1 MNIIRLS
8 CLALL
13 MVVFA
18 MACKPNTSDVMVE
31 TIDTAYIR
39 QLPNMADTIIPMM
52 PDTSTRL
59 LGVVRGE
66 TIVLGNGQK
75 SMQLWYDVQGQIVL
89 MTERQLGK
97 LVDSVAFYPN
107 GQRIF
112 KLSFNDKGKADG
124 SAKYFYSDGRVRE
137 DGRFVNGIKTGVWR
151 SFDEAGMLKETHE
164 YTSLGEKL
172 K

>member
-1 MNIIRLS
+1 MNIFRLS

-13 MVVFA
+13 TTIA
-18 MACKPNTSDVMVE
+18 AIGCKPNTSDIVVE
-31 TIDTAYIR
+31 TIDTAYIH
-39 QLPNMADTIIPMM
+39 QLPNMADTIM
-52 PDTSTRL
+52 PLVPDSSIRM

-66 TIVLGNGQK
+66 AIELGNGQK
-75 SMQLWYDVQGQIVL
+75 NMQLWYDVQGQIVL

>member
-97 LVDSVAFYPN
+97 LVDSVAFYP
-107 GQRIF
+107 
-112 KLSFNDKGKADG
+112 
-124 SAKYFYSDGRVRE
+124 
-137 DGRFVNGIKTGVWR
+137 
-151 SFDEAGMLKETHE
+151 
-164 YTSLGEKL
+164 
-172 K
+172 

>member
-1 MNIIRLS
+1 MNILRFS
-8 CLALL
+8 CVALL
-13 MVVFA
+13 IAVAAVG
-18 MACKPNTSDVMVE
+18 CKPNTSDILVE
-31 TIDTAYIR
+31 TIDTAYIK
-39 QLPNMADTIIPMM
+39 QLPNMADTIIPMQ
-52 PDTSTRL
+52 PDSSIRL

-66 TIVLGNGQK
+66 TILLGNGQK
-75 SMQLWYDVQGQIVL
+75 NMQLWYDVQGQVVM

-112 KLSFNDKGKADG
+112 KLGFNDQGKADG

-164 YTSLGEKL
+164 YTGRGEKL

>member
-1 MNIIRLS
+1 MHNNTWYT
-8 CLALL
+8 LALAGIL
-13 MVVFA
+13 LYA
-18 MACKPNTSDVMVE
+18 GCKPHTSDILVE

-39 QLPNMADTIIPMM
+39 QLPKMADSILPAQ
-52 PDTSTRL
+52 PDSSMRL

-66 TIVLGNGQK
+66 TILMGNGQK
-75 SMQLWYDVQGQIVL
+75 SMQLWYDAQGQVVL

-112 KLSFNDKGKADG
+112 RLNFNEKGLADG

-151 SFDEAGMLKETHE
+151 SFDEAGRLLETHE